1 MGKPSPTIMK
11 FMETYKVDSD
21 EVWEVRSGG
30 AWAIKHAALERVA
43 AQQKIEFLEP
53 KPLEARGADKCAA
66 LIVYGKMGDRTEW
79 ATGEAA
85 PANCKNAYPYAMA
98 EKRGKDR
105 VTLKLLNAHGSL
117 YSEDEADDFSKPTNG
132 NGEKRENPHVTR
144 PSDLVEPTEYD
155 EQGHPIDN
163 IPLGDRAV
171 TKLTKTL
178 ARSDFGNAQVEL
190 RACKSVTA
198 LQLWGSVNANRVSS
212 YPQEWQ
218 ELMRGIYADHMHDLR
233 KATGKVSEN
242 A

>member
-1 MGKPSPTIMK
+1 MGKPSPAIMK

-21 EVWEVRSGG
+21 EIWEVRAGG

-43 AQQKIEFLEP
+43 VQQNIVFLEP

-117 YSEDEADDFSKPTNG
+117 YSEDEADDFAEP
-132 NGEKRENPHVTR
+132 KRENPHVNR
-144 PSDLVEPTEYD
+144 PDDFGEPTEYD
-155 EQGHPIDN
+155 QHGEPIDN
-163 IPLGDRAV
+163 IPSGDRNV
-171 TKLTKTL
+171 TKLSKTL
-178 ARSDFGNAQVEL
+178 ARKDFEACTTEI
-190 RACKSVTA
+190 RACKSLTH
-198 LQLWGSVNANRVSS
+198 LQLWASNHANRVASFPS
-212 YPQEWQ
+212 DWQ
-218 ELMRGIYADHMHDLR
+218 EMMRGIYADHRDSLR
-233 KATGKVSEN
+233 KANGN
-242 A
+242 GIRAQG